1 MFSIIIPSF
10 NNFQY
15 LKLCVNSIKKNSK
28 FDHQIILH
36 INEGSDGSL
45 DYVKEN
51 NIEHTYSKKNIGLCS
66 AANLA
71 AKKAITDYIIYSHD
85 DMYFCPEWDEI
96 LFNEINKTKT
106 NLYYFSGTMID
117 PNGGHIRFDCG
128 DKVENFNEEKLL
140 NNYKKLNYFDYQGS
154 NWAPHLIRKEVWDEI
169 GGFSEEFNPGF
180 ASDPDL
186 NMKLWNKGVRIF
198 KGLSKLKV
206 YHFGSISLRKKSG
219 LIRNKGSRQFLK
231 KWGITISFFK
241 KYYLRSNTEYF
252 DELDEPNKNFYF
264 YKDLLFCKIQKFFL
278 FLFKK

>member
-10 NNFQY
+10 NNFEY

-28 FDHQIILH
+28 FNHQIILH

-128 DKVENFNEEKLL
+128 DKVEDFNEEKLL

-154 NWAPHLIRKEVWDEI
+154 NWAPHLIRKEIWDEI

-278 FLFKK
+278 FLFRK

>member
-154 NWAPHLIRKEVWDEI
+154 NWAPHLIRKEIWDEI